1 MKFAALAILGIFT
14 VAACEQRQ
22 GDETGRAVDAADTV
36 ITSEQN
42 VDTTIIT
49 QDTTVEVDTIR
60 QEGDQPVS
68 RDTIQDPSRATTPT
82 TTTPSADTGLT
93 DTTLQ

>member
-1 MKFAALAILGIFT
+1 MKFAALALLGLFAVT
-14 VAACEQRQ
+14 ACEQQQQRL
-22 GDETGRAVDAADTV
+22 GDETGQAVDAADTM

-49 QDTTVEVDTIR
+49 RDTSVEVDTIR

-68 RDTIQDPSRATTPT
+68 EDTLQQTSPSS
-82 TTTPSADTGLT
+82 TTTPGADTGLI
-93 DTTLQ
+93 DTTQQ

>member
-1 MKFAALAILGIFT
+1 MKFAALAILGLFT
-14 VAACEQRQ
+14 VAACDQRQ

-36 ITSEQN
+36 VTSEQN

-49 QDTTVEVDTIR
+49 QDTAVEEDTVE

-68 RDTIQDPSRATTPT
+68 RDTLQQPSRNTS
-82 TTTPSADTGLT
+82 PSADTGLA
-93 DTTLQ
+93 DTTQQ

>member
-1 MKFAALAILGIFT
+1 MKLAALAILGILA
-14 VAACEQRQ
+14 VAACEQRS

-49 QDTTVEVDTIR
+49 QDTTVEVDTVQR
-60 QEGDQPVS
+60 EGDRPVS
-68 RDTIQDPSRATTPT
+68 RDTLQQSTGTSTTPT
-82 TTTPSADTGLT
+82 DTGLT
-93 DTTLQ
+93 DTTQQ

>member
-49 QDTTVEVDTIR
+49 QDTTVDVDTIR

-68 RDTIQDPSRATTPT
+68 RDTIQDPGQTTTPT

-93 DTTLQ
+93 DTIQQ